1 MLHSLA
7 DYKPKASA
15 SMRPFASPD
24 GGCSRPHHD
33 DDNDL
38 REPLLDGPTSDGRIS
53 SATVGCAKEEE
64 KDEESWPDFVL
75 TWLVLPCVVWL
86 DFWLVVVR
94 SSGSSNSSSSSSNNN
109 SQTCASV
116 TSVHVDFVLFIVASL
131 LYRSTHGKGQ
141 GRTGSKILRLLLPGR
156 DAAMVTMLLLT
167 MGHRTCAAYQVLLW
181 STVALALAVVL
192 GAYCYGFQ
200 RRDDDEND
208 KATVD
213 GTGERGI
220 FFGTEEQAVEGDEE
234 KVAWSGSARR
244 SSSSSVVM
252 DL

>member
-1 MLHSLA
+1 
-7 DYKPKASA
+7 
-15 SMRPFASPD
+15 MRPFASPD

-33 DDNDL
+33 NDL
-38 REPLLDGPTSDGRIS
+38 REPLLDGSTSDGRIS

-64 KDEESWPDFVL
+64 MDEESWPDFVL

-94 SSGSSNSSSSSSNNN
+94 SSGGSN

-131 LYRSTHGKGQ
+131 LYRSTLGKGQ

-167 MGHRTCAAYQVLLW
+167 IGHRTCAAYQVLLW
-181 STVALALAVVL
+181 STVALALAVVF
-192 GAYCYGFQ
+192 GAYCYGSRQ
-200 RRDDDEND
+200 RDDDEND

-213 GTGERGI
+213 GTGESGI
-220 FFGTEEQAVEGDEE
+220 FFGTEEQVEGDEE
-234 KVAWSGSARR
+234 KVAWSVSVKRS